1 MKPEAHIALV
11 LAGVAVTAA
20 TAFSGGVLRS
30 TLAIWPRN
38 TPQLVR
44 TSTKALTTFC
54 PSLGQTDPQ
63 KVALQKDLQLLEGSC
78 SENRRAKRAYTSPIA
93 HGR

>member
-1 MKPEAHIALV
+1 M
-11 LAGVAVTAA
+11 
-20 TAFSGGVLRS
+20 
-30 TLAIWPRN
+30 
-38 TPQLVR
+38 
-44 TSTKALTTFC
+44 KALGAFC

-78 SENRRAKRAYTSPIA
+78 SENRGAKRAYASPIA